1 MEAVPERTYILTLGE
16 DILASIDEKEGVST
30 SPSPQKRRRGT
41 QTGSLLP
48 SRSETDAPALRSSEK
63 RGVGARLPSTHP
75 AEEGPPAS
83 QVIGSRDLLPDE
95 TQEMPV
101 PNLPKGKDSAGVPT
115 TPEGLFSTGEEKS
128 AHEVLGLLVDSHIKE
143 AEAIL
148 GRTNLQRHEI
158 LVIARALHVARHG
171 IGGPPG
177 SPFDRPKPWVSQ
189 FVLDILRALPSID
202 GASRKQFVEA
212 WQSAQERLRREQES
226 KEGAQERLV
235 RA

>member
-1 MEAVPERTYILTLGE
+1 MTLGE
-16 DILASIDEKEGVST
+16 DILKSIEEKESKSLVA
-30 SPSPQKRRRGT
+30 PMKPRPKR
-41 QTGSLLP
+41 
-48 SRSETDAPALRSSEK
+48 A
-63 RGVGARLPSTHP
+63 GARGSPTSDNQTHS
-75 AEEGPPAS
+75 AGRGPPAS
-83 QVIGSRDLLPDE
+83 EPQPSRSDLPDE
-95 TQEMPV
+95 TSLSER
-101 PNLPKGKDSAGVPT
+101 PKGKDLGGVPT
-115 TPEGLFSTGEEKS
+115 TLEGLFSTGEEKS

-148 GRTNLQRHEI
+148 GRTNLQRHEV
-158 LVIARALHVARHG
+158 LVISRALHVARHG

-189 FVLDILRALPSID
+189 FVLDILRALPSIG
-202 GASRKQFVEA
+202 GASRKEFVEA

>member
-1 MEAVPERTYILTLGE
+1 VTLGE
-16 DILASIDEKEGVST
+16 DILNAIDEK
-30 SPSPQKRRRGT
+30 KRKKG
-41 QTGSLLP
+41 
-48 SRSETDAPALRSSEK
+48 LRVVPEIHSAHP
-63 RGVGARLPSTHP
+63 VAR
-75 AEEGPPAS
+75 GPPATS
-83 QVIGSRDLLPDE
+83 PIIPSRADPPDE
-95 TQEMPV
+95 IPRTMPDER
-101 PNLPKGKDSAGVPT
+101 PKGKDLAGVPT
-115 TPEGLFSTGEEKS
+115 TLEGLFSTGEEKS

-158 LVIARALHVARHG
+158 LVISRALHVARHG

-202 GASRKQFVEA
+202 GASRRQFVEA

>member
-1 MEAVPERTYILTLGE
+1 MTLGE
-16 DILASIDEKEGVST
+16 DILNSIDEKERVSS
-30 SPSPQKRRRGT
+30 SPSPQNERRGMKKA
-41 QTGSLLP
+41 SLP
-48 SRSETDAPALRSSEK
+48 GRSDPDAPAPRNSEK

-75 AEEGPPAS
+75 ADRKNPAA
-83 QVIGSRDLLPDE
+83 QPITPRADLPDE
-95 TQEMPV
+95 NGER
-101 PNLPKGKDSAGVPT
+101 PKGKDLSGVPT
-115 TPEGLFSTGEEKS
+115 TLEGLFSTGEEKS

-158 LVIARALHVARHG
+158 LVISRALHHARHG

-177 SPFDRPKPWVSQ
+177 SPFDRPKPWLSQ
-189 FVLDILRALPSID
+189 FVLDILRALPSIE
-202 GASRKQFVEA
+202 GMSRRQFVEA
-212 WQSAQERLRREQES
+212 WQSAQERLRREQEA

>member
-1 MEAVPERTYILTLGE
+1 MEAVPERTHILTLGE
-16 DILASIDEKEGVST
+16 DILNAIDQKEKPPVSNRPT
-30 SPSPQKRRRGT
+30 RRRVKD
-41 QTGSLLP
+41 
-48 SRSETDAPALRSSEK
+48 DAEVASH
-63 RGVGARLPSTHP
+63 THP

-95 TQEMPV
+95 TRDSNPER
-101 PNLPKGKDSAGVPT
+101 PKGKDTAGVPT
-115 TPEGLFSTGEEKS
+115 TLEGLFSTGEEKS

-177 SPFDRPKPWVSQ
+177 SVFDRPKPWVSQ

>member
-1 MEAVPERTYILTLGE
+1 MEAIPERTYILRLGE
-16 DILASIDEKEGVST
+16 DILDSIDGKKKKG
-30 SPSPQKRRRGT
+30 SPVVR
-41 QTGSLLP
+41 QTHSAG
-48 SRSETDAPALRSSEK
+48 R
-63 RGVGARLPSTHP
+63 
-75 AEEGPPAS
+75 GPPAS
-83 QVIGSRDLLPDE
+83 QHIASRADLPDE
-95 TQEMPV
+95 TMPL
-101 PNLPKGKDSAGVPT
+101 PDLPKGKDSAGVPT
-115 TPEGLFSTGEEKS
+115 TLEGLFSTGEEKS

-171 IGGPPG
+171 IGGPAG
-177 SPFDRPKPWVSQ
+177 SAFDRPKPWVSQ

>member
-1 MEAVPERTYILTLGE
+1 MEALPERAYILTLGE
-16 DILASIDEKEGVST
+16 DILRAVDEKEGVSI
-30 SPSPQKRRRGT
+30 SPSPHKRRRGT
-41 QTGSLLP
+41 QTDSLP
-48 SRSETDAPALRSSEK
+48 SRSETDAPAPRSSEK
-63 RGVGARLPSTHP
+63 RGVGVHLPSTHP

-95 TQEMPV
+95 VSNSPV
-101 PNLPKGKDSAGVPT
+101 PDRPKGKDTAGVPT
-115 TPEGLFSTGEEKS
+115 TLEGLFSTGEEKS

-177 SPFDRPKPWVSQ
+177 SAFDRPKPWVSQ

>member
-1 MEAVPERTYILTLGE
+1 MEALPERSYILTLGE
-16 DILASIDEKEGVST
+16 DILRAVDEKEGVSI

-41 QTGSLLP
+41 KTDSLP
-48 SRSETDAPALRSSEK
+48 GRSDPDAPAPQSSVK

-95 TQEMPV
+95 VSNSPV
-101 PNLPKGKDSAGVPT
+101 LDRPKGKDTAGVPT
-115 TPEGLFSTGEEKS
+115 TLEGLFSTGEEKS

>member
-1 MEAVPERTYILTLGE
+1 METLPKWAYFLTLGE
-16 DILASIDEKEGVST
+16 DILASIDEKEGVSI

-41 QTGSLLP
+41 QAGSLP
-48 SRSETDAPALRSSEK
+48 GRSDPDAPAPQSSVK

-95 TQEMPV
+95 VQPDR
-101 PNLPKGKDSAGVPT
+101 PKGKDSAGVPT
-115 TPEGLFSTGEEKS
+115 TLEGPFSTGEEKS

-177 SPFDRPKPWVSQ
+177 SVFDRPKPWVSQ

>member
-1 MEAVPERTYILTLGE
+1 
-16 DILASIDEKEGVST
+16 
-30 SPSPQKRRRGT
+30 
-41 QTGSLLP
+41 
-48 SRSETDAPALRSSEK
+48 
-63 RGVGARLPSTHP
+63 
-75 AEEGPPAS
+75 
-83 QVIGSRDLLPDE
+83 
-95 TQEMPV
+95 
-101 PNLPKGKDSAGVPT
+101 VPT
-115 TPEGLFSTGEEKS
+115 TLEGLFSTGEEKS

>member
-1 MEAVPERTYILTLGE
+1 MTLGE
-16 DILASIDEKEGVST
+16 DILASIDEKEGVSS
-30 SPSPQKRRRGT
+30 SPSPQKRRRGSKAD
-41 QTGSLLP
+41 SLP
-48 SRSETDAPALRSSEK
+48 GR
-63 RGVGARLPSTHP
+63 STHS

-83 QVIGSRDLLPDE
+83 QVIGSRDPLPDE
-95 TQEMPV
+95 VSNSPV
-101 PNLPKGKDSAGVPT
+101 PDRPKGKDTAGVPT
-115 TPEGLFSTGEEKS
+115 TLEGLFSTGEEKS